1 VKTQEELM
9 AYGRALLARVA
20 GGEQTPDPPWVG
32 AYLNLLT
39 PNRPA
44 DTTPTEP
51 LQSIFTLITF
61 RAQTAAPAYL
71 LPVPLE
77 LPEPDKPL
85 DNWLLMPVDQA
96 TATAADRRDLYNQF
110 LHNGGGT
117 EQRFDRFFYLMR
129 KYASTLPN
137 TYGEPGVSLFEQWKM
152 VAALVQLSDE
162 SGQPPQRL
170 GLVGGDIPGI
180 QRTISLVTSKGAAKA
195 MRGRSAFI
203 QLLGHSLVQRLLKAL
218 NLGLANVVY
227 DAGGNFLLLTGWSD
241 NLKHDVQEVANSVNQ
256 VLLTGFS
263 QGTSRFDGFHGDLS
277 VALAA
282 VELPLEALRVD
293 LPPEKLPNGPEA
305 SKWQRAEKKAK
316 DAVDAAKLR
325 PFGDLAQGNDQG
337 WQDLFAPEP
346 AETDDFC
353 AVCRRQRRK
362 DETFVPLDP
371 DAPADL
377 AIRANQQCPECAGF
391 NELANALGHRGARLL
406 TLPQMPHH
414 PSAWQTAL
422 FAVAGRWYAIGKPGE
437 SGQET
442 LALDMNGFPAKD
454 VDGFRLLARTTP
466 LLADGRIKPNDAL
479 AADCTS
485 GLRRLGVLRMD
496 VDDLGALLVEGLP
509 RRTATQT
516 AELSQTLERFF
527 AGWLD
532 CICRREDKSEELFY
546 VLFAGGDDLFV
557 IGPWTHMPQLAQA
570 VQADFGRYTAGH
582 QAMHLSAGIAVVGE
596 KAPLYA
602 AADKSHEALE
612 AAKSLDRQ
620 VLPKAKNAITFLGQ
634 TYHWAEFQKVQALQ
648 QTLVNLVQSGL
659 PTSLLTILL
668 AIERRYRYDLEN
680 RRGTWG
686 PWRMANGQSVQV
698 YYAPWMWRQ
707 VYALARLKSSY
718 SQAKQVLADLEKSL
732 LGGRINDLG
741 LAAKWAQWL
750 TRRIET

>member
-1 VKTQEELM
+1 MKMQEQLM

-20 GGEQTPDPPWVG
+20 GGEQTLDPSWVG
-32 AYLNLLT
+32 AYLDLLT

-44 DTTPTEP
+44 VAVPTDP
-51 LQSIFTLITF
+51 LQSVFTLITF

-77 LPEPDKPL
+77 LPEPDEPL
-85 DNWLLMPVDQA
+85 ANWRLMPVDQA
-96 TATAADRRDLYNQF
+96 TATTADRRALYNQF
-110 LHNGGGT
+110 LKHGGT
-117 EQRFDRFFYLMR
+117 EQSFDRFFYLMR

-162 SGQPPQRL
+162 SDHPPTQL
-170 GLVGGDIPGI
+170 GLVSGDIPGI

-203 QLLGHSLVQRLLKAL
+203 QLLGHALVQRLLDAL
-218 NLGLANVVY
+218 HLGLANVVY

-241 NLKHDVQEVANSVNQ
+241 DLKQKVQKVANSINQ
-256 VLLTGFS
+256 ILLTGFS

-293 LPPEKLPNGPEA
+293 LPLEKLPNGTEV
-305 SKWQRAEKKAK
+305 SKWQKAEEEAK
-316 DAVDAAKLR
+316 HAVDAAKLR
-325 PFGDLAQGNDQG
+325 PFGDLAQGSDQG
-337 WQDLFAPEP
+337 WQDLFEPEP

-371 DAPADL
+371 DAPPDL
-377 AIRANQQCPECAGF
+377 AIRSNQQCPECASF
-391 NELANALGHRGARLL
+391 NELANDLGHRGARLL
-406 TLPQMPHH
+406 TLRHMPHH
-414 PSAWQTAL
+414 TSAWQTAL
-422 FAVAGRWYAIGKPGE
+422 FAVAGRWYAIGKPEE

-442 LALDMNGFPAKD
+442 LALDMNGFPEKG

-466 LLADGRIKPNDAL
+466 LLADGRIKPNDVL
-479 AADCTS
+479 AEACAS
-485 GLRRLGVLRMD
+485 GLQRLGVLRMD

-546 VLFAGGDDLFV
+546 VLFAGGDDLFI

-570 VQADFGRYTAGH
+570 IQADFARYTAGH
-582 QAMHLSAGIAVVGE
+582 KAIHLSAGIAVVGE

-602 AADKSHEALE
+602 AADKSHDALE

-648 QTLVNLVQSGL
+648 QTLFNLAQSDQL
-659 PTSLLTILL
+659 TSLLTTLL
-668 AIERRYRYDLEN
+668 AIERRYREDLRFGRGIRGP
-680 RRGTWG
+680 RRTTS
-686 PWRMANGQSVQV
+686 GQLVQV
-698 YYAPWMWRQ
+698 YYSSWMWRQ
-707 VYALARLKSSY
+707 AYAIARMKVGREENVKKELTE
-718 SQAKQVLADLEKSL
+718 LEDGL
-732 LGGRINDLG
+732 LDNKINDLG
-741 LAAKWAQWL
+741 LAARWALWL
-750 TRRIET
+750 TRQK